1 MRGQPNTM
9 KLNTAIEYGAA
20 SLLILVTLLCIFTP
34 EPIFFKQFAAYTL
47 YIMLGLLGA
56 GLLFFVF
63 NQNRLMMVSLL
74 CCCGLNLYLKES
86 SNNQLR
92 LAAVTSN
99 PSLRITHVS
108 LGNAESDYDSVIDY
122 LLRIDADFL
131 SFQELTP
138 DWNTHLTDRLSPTFR
153 YVQTLTRLDQY
164 GMGFF
169 SKLPFQKIDT
179 IYHND
184 IPNLVGTTGL
194 SGRGNCQIISCQVVP
209 PVNQA
214 AFMAIDDH
222 LRSITSYMSSL
233 EGSTVVLGDFHL
245 PPWSAEVQNFKVSA
259 KLQDGRRDIHPR
271 NIDGS
276 LSMPRIPVEHILFTD
291 EFECTSFSEI
301 GNAVVGRIGI
311 TGTYQLQEVHEE
323 MTQ

>member
-1 MRGQPNTM
+1 
-9 KLNTAIEYGAA
+9 
-20 SLLILVTLLCIFTP
+20 
-34 EPIFFKQFAAYTL
+34 
-47 YIMLGLLGA
+47 
-56 GLLFFVF
+56 
-63 NQNRLMMVSLL
+63 
-74 CCCGLNLYLKES
+74 
-86 SNNQLR
+86 
-92 LAAVTSN
+92 
-99 PSLRITHVS
+99 
-108 LGNAESDYDSVIDY
+108 
-122 LLRIDADFL
+122 
-131 SFQELTP
+131 
-138 DWNTHLTDRLSPTFR
+138 
-153 YVQTLTRLDQY
+153 
-164 GMGFF
+164 MGFF

-184 IPNLVGTTGL
+184 IPNLVGTIGL

-245 PPWSAEVQNFKVSA
+245 PPWSAE
-259 KLQDGRRDIHPR
+259 LQDGRRDIHPR

-276 LSMPRIPVEHILFTD
+276 ISLPRIPVEHILFTD

-311 TGTYQLQEVHEE
+311 TGTYQLQQEHEE
-323 MTQ
+323 MAQ